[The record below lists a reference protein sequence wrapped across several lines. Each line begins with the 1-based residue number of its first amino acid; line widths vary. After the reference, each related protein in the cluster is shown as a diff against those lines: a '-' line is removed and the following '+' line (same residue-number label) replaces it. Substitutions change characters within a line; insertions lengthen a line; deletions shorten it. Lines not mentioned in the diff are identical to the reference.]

1 MKKNTITKVLAA
13 ALILASVSTISSC
26 KKYEEGPAFSLR
38 TKKARLTGDWKISS
52 VTIDGS
58 DVSGTYNSNFE
69 WDIEADGVYN
79 MKAAPS
85 GTGTANFS
93 GKWKFGEDKDDVYF
107 TDGTSGV
114 EYACRITR
122 LKNTELWMKNTA
134 SNGSVTY
141 YKLKQ

>member
-1 MKKNTITKVLAA
+1 MKTKTITGFI
-13 ALILASVSTISSC
+13 ALIAIAASVATLDSC

-38 TKKARLTGDWKISS
+38 TKKARLTGDWKIAS
-52 VTIDGS
+52 VTNDGNDITS
-58 DVSGTYNSNFE
+58 SFNSNFE
-69 WDIEADGVYN
+69 WDIEGDGAYTV
-79 MKAAPS
+79 KAAGS
-85 GTGTANFS
+85 GTNTANLS

-107 TDGTSGV
+107 TDGTTGSEV
-114 EYACRITR
+114 SYRITR